1 MKPLDPERAGTSGS
15 LGSMV
20 RRDQG
25 SPARPP
31 GGPVAAAPPQP
42 SRSPFPAQQANE
54 GVDLSNPMQ
63 RRRTHRPA
71 RPPPQRPGPSL
82 LHPSARRGEVPPPG
96 KHGGRR
102 PELLGRFERKSGKNR
117 VYGREKFRT
126 SRALR
131 SCVDFRAPKSVP
143 YAVMGGSVLRNCGRS
158 AASLLVVCTL
168 LLSACSSKTA
178 TGTSTPSGG
187 SSAGKTLAL
196 GLCCR

>member
-1 MKPLDPERAGTSGS
+1 MSDLDRLLQQVEELKKLATQPDDSWMDNMSNEELQALGRRVRKVADGLTGLQGQLQGKVPTNPMKPLIPKRAGTSGS

-63 RRRTHRPA
+63 RRRHAPPRETPSAAPRPQ
-71 RPPPQRPGPSL
+71 PPAPQRP
-82 LHPSARRGEVPPPG
+82 AGEVPPPG

-102 PELLGRFERKSGKNR
+102 PNF
-117 VYGREKFRT
+117 
-126 SRALR
+126 
-131 SCVDFRAPKSVP
+131 
-143 YAVMGGSVLRNCGRS
+143 
-158 AASLLVVCTL
+158 
-168 LLSACSSKTA
+168 
-178 TGTSTPSGG
+178 
-187 SSAGKTLAL
+187 
-196 GLCCR
+196 